1 MLDISSQIFYTKAT
15 NLMSGSGKA
24 LINIIYECCLIQLQR
39 PRNQNKQIF
48 EGFADTERQ
57 QPREKGAKTF
67 KIWSPPLSQA
77 TIRRAIR
84 LLSSSSSVQAGFLP
98 GKAGKAWARGGGR
111 KRSGLRSR
119 GAPAPPTVT
128 CGPAAQD
135 CGVHSCWGPLPAAP
149 EHRLGVRIAWDCV
162 RSPVMFHG
170 VYVSIY
176 IHI

>member
-48 EGFADTERQ
+48 EGFAGTKRQ
-57 QPREKGAKTF
+57 TLRKVREVSKCGC
-67 KIWSPPLSQA
+67 PLPQA
-77 TIRRAIR
+77 TIGRAIR
-84 LLSSSSSVQAGFLP
+84 LLLSPSFRALAGFLS
-98 GKAGKAWARGGGR
+98 GKAGKDAGRRRGGR
-111 KRSGLRSR
+111 KRSGLRSF

-135 CGVHSCWGPLPAAP
+135 SRVHRGWGP
-149 EHRLGVRIAWDCV
+149 
-162 RSPVMFHG
+162 
-170 VYVSIY
+170 
-176 IHI
+176 

>member
-48 EGFADTERQ
+48 EGFAGTKRQ
-57 QPREKGAKTF
+57 RLRKVREVSKCGCPLPR
-67 KIWSPPLSQA
+67 A
-77 TIRRAIR
+77 TIGGAIR
-84 LLSSSSSVQAGFLP
+84 LLLSPSSSVQAGFLAR
-98 GKAGKAWARGGGR
+98 KAGKARAAGEGGR
-111 KRSGLRSR
+111 KRSGLRSF

-135 CGVHSCWGPLPAAP
+135 IGVRRDWGPEPPAP
-149 EHRLGVRIAWDCV
+149 EHRLGAPVAWDCT
-162 RSPVMFHG
+162 RSLR
-170 VYVSIY
+170 
-176 IHI
+176 